1 MASINPKILKKNF
14 TTTPR
19 KATLAIEKICKEINA
34 DEVPVFVPVKSEKDA
49 ILSECFHNVN
59 QKVERD
65 GGSMLYG
72 WNLWEWS
79 RVFVEAEHHAVWV
92 KDGKLVDIT
101 PKHNGERKIL
111 FLPDPS
117 RTYDFENQQ
126 RLINIKRSLGK
137 YLSVESWIKASDDL
151 QNAIERN
158 SVGNQASFS
167 EFELR
172 QHQQAIMNT
181 MLDVIL
187 DLAADTKPRARC
199 ICASGKEF
207 RKCCSKYIQ
216 FWN

>member
-1 MASINPKILKKNF
+1 MASINPKILNKNF

-19 KATLAIEKICKEINA
+19 QITPAIQNLCAEINA
-34 DEVPVFVPVKSEKDA
+34 NETPVFVPVKPDRDA
-49 ILSECFHNVN
+49 ILSECFHNVS

-92 KDGKLVDIT
+92 KDGELIDVT

-117 RTYDFENQQ
+117 RTYDFESQQ
-126 RLINIKRSLGK
+126 RLINIKRSLGR
-137 YLSVESWIKASDDL
+137 YPSVESWIKASDDF

-158 SVGNQASFS
+158 SVGNQSSFS
-167 EFELR
+167 DFEMR
-172 QHQQAIMNT
+172 HHQQAIMNA

-187 DLAADTKPRARC
+187 DLAADTKPRESC

-216 FWN
+216 FWK

>member
-1 MASINPKILKKNF
+1 MASINPKVLTKNF

-19 KATLAIEKICKEINA
+19 KITPAIVKLCAEINSS
-34 DEVPVFVPVKSEKDA
+34 ETPVFVPVKPDRGA
-49 ILSECFHNVN
+49 IFSECFHNVS
-59 QKVERD
+59 QKVERE

-92 KDGKLVDIT
+92 KDGELIDVT
-101 PKHNGERKIL
+101 PKQNSERKIL

-117 RTYDFENQQ
+117 RTYDFESQK
-126 RLINIKRSLGK
+126 RLINVKRSLGR
-137 YLSVESWIKASDDL
+137 YPSVESWIKASDDF
-151 QNAIERN
+151 QKAIERN
-158 SVGNQASFS
+158 SIRNQASFS
-167 EFELR
+167 DFEIR
-172 QHQQAIMNT
+172 HHQQAIMNA

-187 DLAADTKPRARC
+187 DLAADTKQRERC

>member
-1 MASINPKILKKNF
+1 MASINQKILAKNF

-19 KATLAIEKICKEINA
+19 KITPAIEKLCAEINA
-34 DEVPVFVPVKSEKDA
+34 DEAPVFLPVKPDRDA
-49 ILSECFHNVN
+49 ILSECFHNVS
-59 QKVERD
+59 QKIERD

-92 KDGKLVDIT
+92 KEDEIIDLT
-101 PKHNGERKIL
+101 PKQNGERKVL

-117 RTYDFENQQ
+117 RTYDFKSQK
-126 RLINIKRSLGK
+126 RLINIKRSLGQ
-137 YLSVESWIKASDDL
+137 YASVESWIKASDDF

-158 SVGNQASFS
+158 SVGNRASFS
-167 EFELR
+167 DFELHH
-172 QHQQAIMNT
+172 HQQAIINT
-181 MLDVIL
+181 MINVIL
-187 DLAADTKPRARC
+187 DLAADTKPRERC

-207 RKCCSKYIQ
+207 RKCCSRYIQ